1 MNNSR
6 KQIIVNELLY
16 WKKSRLLPDQYCDYL
31 LALYTEGNQPKETRK
46 EKKGMVLQLMN
57 LIFLLLIPISVFFIY
72 FTELSIIL
80 QTAILSLFIFAGIF
94 AVFYFSKK
102 GIPYHIPIISASF
115 IFLAASVNFVSVQYS
130 EIPSIL
136 YSALIINC
144 LLWLA
149 AGWKLRLHYFWVSG
163 TLSVM
168 FIVISIFI

>member
-16 WKKSRLLPDQYCDYL
+16 GKKSRLLPDQYCDYL

-80 QTAILSLFIFAGIF
+80 
-94 AVFYFSKK
+94 
-102 GIPYHIPIISASF
+102 
-115 IFLAASVNFVSVQYS
+115 
-130 EIPSIL
+130 
-136 YSALIINC
+136 
-144 LLWLA
+144 
-149 AGWKLRLHYFWVSG
+149 
-163 TLSVM
+163 
-168 FIVISIFI
+168 